1 MQRVV
6 TVKRSVAL
14 AVAGL
19 VVGTVG
25 ALSIPSAL
33 ASNHTAHRA
42 APVPSLTLDFSG
54 SNSEAN
60 AAQSV
65 GASFGGTARVKDTS
79 GNVVGTAYDLCDK
92 DAIAAAADS
101 VFCTGLIKFTS
112 GDQISFS
119 SELPISNT
127 GAAGGDTFNGVV
139 NGGTGSYEGITGQ
152 AAFTPRAAG
161 VYDLNFS

>member
-33 ASNHTAHRA
+33 ATNHTAHKA
-42 APVPSLTLDFSG
+42 AAVPALTLDFSG
-54 SNSEAN
+54 TNDEAN
-60 AAQSV
+60 VPQTV
-65 GASFGGTARVKDTS
+65 GAAFGGTARVKDTN
-79 GNVVGTAYDLCDK
+79 GAVVGTAYDLCDK
-92 DAIAAAADS
+92 DAVSAAADQA
-101 VFCTGLIKFTS
+101 FCTGLIKFNS

-119 SELPISNT
+119 AELPISNT
-127 GAAGGDTFNGVV
+127 GASGGDSFNGVV
-139 NGGTGSYEGITGQ
+139 NGGTGIYEGITGQ
-152 AAFTPRAAG
+152 ANFVPRAQG

>member
-6 TVKRSVAL
+6 TVKRSIAL

-25 ALSIPSAL
+25 ALSVPAL
-33 ASNHTAHRA
+33 ASNHSVKS
-42 APVPSLTLDFSG
+42 APVQALTLDFSG

-65 GASFGGTARVKDTS
+65 GASFGGTARIKDTN
-79 GNVVGTAYDLCDK
+79 GNVIGTAYDLCDK

-101 VFCTGLIKFTS
+101 VFCTGLLKFNS

-119 SELPISNT
+119 SELPITNT
-127 GAAGGDTFNGVV
+127 GMAGGDTFNGVV
-139 NGGTGSYEGITGQ
+139 NGGTGAYEGITGQ
-152 AAFTPRAAG
+152 AAFTPRAPG